1 MLPNYSCVSNII
13 FLDDSKTTIRL
24 YRHITCGSSIGKNLQ
39 DGGNTLEASNAGVP
53 GSSWTLHRSKRLLLH
68 ANVQRSCRIECLI
81 GISSC
86 DDQENKCITLSPNIF
101 GKIHYDIF
109 PNRSY
114 NKYLPCGA
122 TRIKVMVKSHCPSR
136 IIRLHQLEITHH
148 SFEVTFRRKI
158 LIEYKHKNILVLYP
172 NFDNC

>member
-1 MLPNYSCVSNII
+1 MYQISVI

-39 DGGNTLEASNAGVP
+39 DGGNTFEASNAGVP
-53 GSSWTLHRSKRLLLH
+53 GSSWTLQRSKLLLLH
-68 ANVQRSCRIECLI
+68 ANVQRSYRIECLI

-86 DDQENKCITLSPNIF
+86 DDQKNIRIISNIF
-101 GKIHYDIF
+101 Q
-109 PNRSY
+109 NRSY

-148 SFEVTFRRKI
+148 SFEVTFM
-158 LIEYKHKNILVLYP
+158 KNI
-172 NFDNC
+172 NRI

>member
-1 MLPNYSCVSNII
+1 MRDHWRHKMVMLAGAWDANLTRHNSRQQWKVVWKQMLKSP
-13 FLDDSKTTIRL
+13 FL
-24 YRHITCGSSIGKNLQ
+24 Y
-39 DGGNTLEASNAGVP
+39 V

-122 TRIKVMVKSHCPSR
+122 TRIKIMVKSHCPSR

-148 SFEVTFRRKI
+148 SFEVT
-158 LIEYKHKNILVLYP
+158 LIR
-172 NFDNC
+172 